1 MSKIHAVVDT
11 CCIVKRYNAREQ
23 GRKLMQSLFARP
35 RTVSIHVPNV
45 CIPEVRYVF
54 QKQRTTQGVPLSVVN
69 DMRKA
74 FTHDIEHYN
83 IHVYHVGGRIL
94 TMTDELIRR
103 AFRAG
108 TGTRIQPIDCIVL
121 AVALTLSR
129 VMSGVVLVTSDRK
142 LEVAAQREKLSVWN
156 PLDISGIPRS
166 LPYRRRA

>member
-1 MSKIHAVVDT
+1 
-11 CCIVKRYNAREQ
+11 
-23 GRKLMQSLFARP
+23 MQSLFARP
-35 RTVSIHVPNV
+35 RAVSIHVPNV

-54 QKQRTTQGVPLSVVN
+54 QKQRTTQGVRLTVVN

-74 FTHDIEHYN
+74 FAHDIEHYN

-94 TMTDELIRR
+94 TLTDELMRR

-142 LEVAAQREKLSVWN
+142 LENAAQREKLPVWN
-156 PLDISGIPRS
+156 PLAISSIPRS